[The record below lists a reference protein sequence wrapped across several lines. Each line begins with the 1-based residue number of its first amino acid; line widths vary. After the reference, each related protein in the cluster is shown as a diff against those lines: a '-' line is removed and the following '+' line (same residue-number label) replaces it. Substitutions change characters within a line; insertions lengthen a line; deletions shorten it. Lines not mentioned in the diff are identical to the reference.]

1 MTLGAPS
8 VPVWVELSGENLAL
22 AELELFSCGQVLD
35 PLSTPPRSLPWGNGR
50 FREVSFSRAGPTALL
65 SSRLAFAHRVLRPI
79 AEGSLDTLVDAMV
92 LEGGSGAS
100 GRVRVAPGAP
110 PSLASRV
117 PGLLGHAFLQ
127 GGGRVDLDAPDR
139 DFLAF
144 LSPTPS
150 DPDGAA
156 EAGLA
161 ELLGEVPRSEVELR
175 RSKHRP
181 FRKPVTLPPRLA
193 RAMVNLAEAPLGGT
207 VLDPFCGTGSI
218 LLEASHLGYRVTG
231 ADVDAEM
238 VRGTLQNLSAAGLA
252 PERVVQRR
260 VSELADQLEGVP
272 FDAAV
277 FDPPYGR
284 ASTTG
289 GEGSSEVL
297 RQALQAM
304 PRMVRPGGH
313 VVLLVSDPEGVPA
326 KIQGLR
332 RETLMLAERVHRSLT
347 RWVVVLT
354 VADA

>member
-1 MTLGAPS
+1 MTPGAPS
-8 VPVWVELSGENLAL
+8 VPIWVELSGENLAL
-22 AELELFSCGQVLD
+22 AELELSACDEVLD
-35 PLSTPPRSLPWGNGR
+35 PLSTPPRLLPWGNGR
-50 FREVSFSRAGPTALL
+50 FREVTFSRAGPTALL
-65 SSRLAFAHRVLRPI
+65 ASRLAFAHRVLRPV

-110 PSLASRV
+110 PSLAPRV

-139 DFLAF
+139 DFLA
-144 LSPTPS
+144 LVSPTPS
-150 DPDGAA
+150 DPVGAT

-193 RAMVNLAEAPLGGT
+193 RAMVNLARAPLGGT
-207 VLDPFCGTGSI
+207 VLDPFCGTGAI
-218 LLEASHLGYRVTG
+218 LLEAAHLGYRVTG

-238 VRGTLQNLSAAGLA
+238 VRGTLQNLSAEGLA

-260 VSELADQLEGVP
+260 VSELPDHLEGVP

-297 RQALQAM
+297 RQALDAT
-304 PRMVRPGGH
+304 PRLVRPGGR
-313 VVLLVSDPEGVPA
+313 VVLLVSDPEAVPA
-326 KIQGLR
+326 QLQGLR
-332 RETLMLAERVHRSLT
+332 RETLLLAERVHRSLT

-354 VADA
+354 VSDV